1 MFNIP
6 TVPTSKEL
14 LDKAFRKSVRA
25 RAGKAP
31 GRTAEKA
38 MILTA
43 SNILADNL
51 RVIVRR
57 FPNLNEIDPF
67 YAETIDIV
75 IGIDNLKMSLAS
87 VNWAA
92 TKIHQLSRAAIA
104 RVSRVPDPKAVRKQ
118 MFGRASSIMREIR
131 SDLDFLNKAR
141 NTINAFPALGNEPTI
156 LVAGYPNVGKSSFVA
171 FVTSATPEIALYPFT
186 TKGIVVGHIKYRE
199 KRYQIVDLPG
209 LLDRPLFK
217 RNPIELQAISALK
230 HLGDVIL
237 FIVDPSDT
245 SGYTVP
251 DQLSLLNELRSQVD
265 LPFIV
270 ATNKMDLKPTESV
283 QESFKI
289 STKSGEG
296 IAQVLKASIDLADIK
311 HEQGLQNVRAD
322 HVVES

>member
-1 MFNIP
+1 MFNIQ

-31 GRTAEKA
+31 GRAAEKA

-67 YAETIDIV
+67 YGETIDIV
-75 IGIDNLKMSLAS
+75 IGIDKLKMSLAS

-92 TKIHQLSRAAIA
+92 TKIHQLSRAALA
-104 RVSRVPDPKAVRKQ
+104 RVSRVPDAKAVRKQ
-118 MFGRASSIMREIR
+118 MFGRAASIMREIT
-131 SDLDFLNKAR
+131 SDLDFLNQAR
-141 NTINAFPALGNEPTI
+141 NTINAFPALGDEPTI

-199 KRYQIVDLPG
+199 RRYQIVDLPG

-237 FIVDPSDT
+237 FIIDPSGT
-245 SGYTVP
+245 SGYTVTE
-251 DQLSLLNELRSQVD
+251 QLSLLNELRPQVP
-265 LPFIV
+265 LPIIV
-270 ATNKMDLKPTESV
+270 AANKMDLKPTESV
-283 QESFKI
+283 EESFKI
-289 STKSGEG
+289 STTSGEG
-296 IAQVLKASIDLADIK
+296 IAQVLKALIDLANSSQRKVSKTFERNKI
-311 HEQGLQNVRAD
+311 A
-322 HVVES
+322 ES

>member
-6 TVPTSKEL
+6 TVPTSQEL

-25 RAGKAP
+25 RAGKSP
-31 GRTAEKA
+31 GLTAEKA

-51 RVIVRR
+51 RAVVRR
-57 FPNLNEIDPF
+57 FPNLDEIDPF

-75 IGIDNLKMSLAS
+75 VGLDQLKMSLAS
-87 VNWAA
+87 VSWAA

-104 RVSRVPDPKAVRKQ
+104 KMPRVPDAKAVRKQ
-118 MFGRASSIMREIR
+118 TFGRAASIMREIR
-131 SDLDFLNKAR
+131 SDLDFLNHAR
-141 NTINAFPALGNEPTI
+141 NTINAFPALGDEPTI

-186 TKGIVVGHIKYRE
+186 TKGIVVGHITYRDE
-199 KRYQIVDLPG
+199 RYQIVDLPG

-245 SGYTVP
+245 SGYAVA
-251 DQLSLLNELRSQVD
+251 DQLNLLNELRSRVD

-270 ATNKMDLKPTESV
+270 AANKTDLGTTEPV
-283 QESFKI
+283 EESFKI

-296 IAQVLKASIDLADIK
+296 IAQVLKASIDLANRGHRVSKTFEGD
-311 HEQGLQNVRAD
+311 NA
-322 HVVES
+322 S

>member
-1 MFNIP
+1 MFNIQ

-75 IGIDNLKMSLAS
+75 IGIDKLKMSLAS

-92 TKIHQLSRAAIA
+92 TKIHQLSRASIA
-104 RVSRVPDPKAVRKQ
+104 KISRAPDPKAVRKQ

-131 SDLDFLNKAR
+131 SDLDFLNQAR
-141 NTINAFPALGNEPTI
+141 RTINALPALGDEPTI

-186 TKGIVVGHIKYRE
+186 TKGIVVGHINIPRE
-199 KRYQIVDLPG
+199 TLSNCRSAWIA
-209 LLDRPLFK
+209 RSAT
-217 RNPIELQAISALK
+217 LQ
-230 HLGDVIL
+230 
-237 FIVDPSDT
+237 
-245 SGYTVP
+245 
-251 DQLSLLNELRSQVD
+251 
-265 LPFIV
+265 
-270 ATNKMDLKPTESV
+270 TEPY
-283 QESFKI
+283 
-289 STKSGEG
+289 
-296 IAQVLKASIDLADIK
+296 
-311 HEQGLQNVRAD
+311 
-322 HVVES
+322 